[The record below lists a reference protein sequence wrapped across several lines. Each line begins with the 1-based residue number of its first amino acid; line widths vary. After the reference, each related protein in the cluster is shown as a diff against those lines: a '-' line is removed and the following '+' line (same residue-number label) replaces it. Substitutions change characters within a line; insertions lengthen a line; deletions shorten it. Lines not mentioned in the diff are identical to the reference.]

1 MVNLHRLK
9 NNMKIN
15 ENEGMERLMIR
26 NIPELQ
32 EAI

>member
-1 MVNLHRLK
+1 
-9 NNMKIN
+9 MKIN
-15 ENEGMERLMIR
+15 ENKGMERLMIR